1 LALYIIKK
9 DEITLPYP
17 SLHAVKLP
25 ALVRPVFDRG
35 EKKCGAAM
43 ATAPPPQVYLL
54 MVKFISENEFNFA

>member
-1 LALYIIKK
+1 LALYIVKK

-43 ATAPPPQVYLL
+43 GDGAAPAGVFTDGQIY
-54 MVKFISENEFNFA
+54 F